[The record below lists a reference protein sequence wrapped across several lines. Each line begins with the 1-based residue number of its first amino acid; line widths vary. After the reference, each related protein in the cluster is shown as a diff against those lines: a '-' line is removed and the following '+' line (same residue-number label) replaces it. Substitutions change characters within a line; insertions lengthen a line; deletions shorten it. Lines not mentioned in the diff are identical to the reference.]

1 MSHDQ
6 ILSQIINED
15 IDSTLDINQFG
26 GRQGL
31 DINSA
36 KILINYKAVVEDM
49 NKILLIDFRKAFDT
63 VDRTILKNKISM
75 DNKLQTK
82 NILLNIIKIY
92 NLIEISIMGKIIKP
106 TKEVPRGSV
115 FGPKLFTY

>member
-1 MSHDQ
+1 MVHDK

-15 IDSTLDINQFG
+15 IDSTIDINQFG

-36 KILINYKAVVEDM
+36 KILISYKTVVEDM
-49 NKILLIDFRKAFDT
+49 NKILLIDLRKAFDT
-63 VDRTILKNKISM
+63 VDRTILENKIAT

-82 NILLNIIKIY
+82 NLLLNIIKIY
-92 NLIEISIMGKIIKP
+92 NSIEISIMDNIIKP
-106 TKEVPRGSV
+106 TKGVP
-115 FGPKLFTY
+115 

>member
-63 VDRTILKNKISM
+63 VDRTILKIKQQWTTNYKQKTYYSTSL
-75 DNKLQTK
+75 KF
-82 NILLNIIKIY
+82 II
-92 NLIEISIMGKIIKP
+92 
-106 TKEVPRGSV
+106 
-115 FGPKLFTY
+115 